1 MMTATG
7 ICLWI
12 GTKVLLCHAM
22 LSHFSLVCLFVT
34 PWTVARQAPLSMGF
48 SRQEYWNGLQFPSPE
63 DLPNPGI
70 EPAPLVSPALAG
82 VFFITS
88 VMWEAQSSTMHHLK
102 NSTGVIL
109 DADTDIFQK

>member
-1 MMTATG
+1 MTPTG

-12 GTKVLLCHAM
+12 GTKVLRCQAM

-34 PWTVARQAPLSMGF
+34 PWTVAHQAPLSMGF
-48 SRQEYWNGLQFPSPE
+48 SRQECWSGLPFPSPE

-70 EPAPLVSPALAG
+70 EPAPLASPALPS

-88 VMWEAQSSTMHHLK
+88 VMWEAQSSALHHLK

-109 DADTDIFQK
+109 DADTDIFQN

>member
-1 MMTATG
+1 MPDSF
-7 ICLWI
+7 
-12 GTKVLLCHAM
+12 
-22 LSHFSLVCLFVT
+22 SHVQLFVT
-34 PWTVARQAPLSMGF
+34 LWIVPHQAPLSMGL

-70 EPAPLVSPALAG
+70 EPAPLVSPVLAG
-82 VFFITS
+82 VFFITT